1 MTAQLIIETKYT
13 FFSFACQKSFQII
26 IKKNYDNTN
35 QSEKSD
41 VK

>member
-13 FFSFACQKSFQII
+13 FFSFACQKII
-26 IKKNYDNTN
+26 SNNNKKNYDNTN